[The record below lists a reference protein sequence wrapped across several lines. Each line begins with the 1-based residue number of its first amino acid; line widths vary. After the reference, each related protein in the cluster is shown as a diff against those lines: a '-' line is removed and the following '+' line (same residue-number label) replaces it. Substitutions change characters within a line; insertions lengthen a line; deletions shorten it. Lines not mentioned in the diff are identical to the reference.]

1 MESDVQG
8 SYRLSSSS
16 EHPSNKRKYLF
27 DHNVGTCFELN
38 GEIAG
43 WVQVE
48 LPNAQIVNVVEI
60 ISRNDSWSSAAPR
73 NYELLASNNGSTWT
87 SLLAIQNSETF
98 GRSETRKHILENE
111 TAYKFYRLNV
121 SNPDSTVLAFSGW
134 NLIHQQTITEY

>member
-73 NYELLASNNGSTWT
+73 NYELLASNNGSTC
-87 SLLAIQNSETF
+87 F
-98 GRSETRKHILENE
+98 
-111 TAYKFYRLNV
+111 
-121 SNPDSTVLAFSGW
+121 
-134 NLIHQQTITEY
+134 NLSSSIKTI